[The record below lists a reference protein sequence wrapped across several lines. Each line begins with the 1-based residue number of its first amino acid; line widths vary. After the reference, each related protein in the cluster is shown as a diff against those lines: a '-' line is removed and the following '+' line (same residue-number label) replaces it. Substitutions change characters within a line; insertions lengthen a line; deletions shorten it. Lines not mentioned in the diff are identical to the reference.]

1 MQPLGARTSRIDTN
15 QMLMQ
20 SPPAA
25 RTLIDGRWRDYFS
38 GTGYLGLQ
46 GHPALTQAAID
57 ALQHYGLTTG
67 TSRGGYGE
75 HPLYHAVED
84 EAAAFFAT
92 ERAVYFTSGYLGA
105 TILLQGL
112 CESCDALFV
121 DSAAHSS
128 IWSGARS
135 TGMAVRPFEHMQP
148 DDLAEQLRQHLR
160 PGERPLVI
168 GDGVFPI
175 SGEIAPVPAY
185 VDVLRDYPGS
195 ILCLDDAHATGV
207 LGADGRG
214 TTEYWGLGD
223 TGTVHVQAVHTLSK
237 ALGGFGGILA
247 GSAGLVDQLARRTA
261 AFAGASP
268 PPLPAA
274 AASAAALALVRAEPE
289 RRSRLRA
296 NVARARAGL
305 RALGSSLEDSPV
317 PILCLRKQPG
327 LDLGRLQ
334 AELFARDICVAH
346 VTSYSSTPAGGAL
359 RIAIFATHSDEQI
372 DRLIA
377 ELAALVG

>member
-1 MQPLGARTSRIDTN
+1 
-15 QMLMQ
+15 MQ

-25 RTLIDGRWRDYFS
+25 RTLINDRWRDYFS

-57 ALQHYGLTTG
+57 ALQRYGLTTG

-75 HPLYHAVED
+75 HPVYQAVE
-84 EAAAFFAT
+84 EAAADFFDA

-105 TILLQGL
+105 AILHQGL
-112 CESCDALFV
+112 RDRYDAIFV
-121 DSAAHSS
+121 DEAAHSS

-135 TGMAVRPFEHMQP
+135 TGAAVTPFRHLDP
-148 DDLAEQLRQHLR
+148 GDLSSQLRQALR

-168 GDGVFPI
+168 SDGVFPI
-175 SGEIAPVPAY
+175 SGEIAPLPAY
-185 VDVLRDYPGS
+185 VDLLRPYPGATV
-195 ILCLDDAHATGV
+195 CLDDAHATGV
-207 LGADGRG
+207 LGAAGRG
-214 TTEYWGLGD
+214 TIEHWALAETAP
-223 TGTVHVQAVHTLSK
+223 VQVFAVHTLSK

-247 GSAGLVDQLARRTA
+247 GSAELVDHLARRTA

-274 AASAAALALVRAEPE
+274 AASAAALALVRAEPD
-289 RRSRLRA
+289 RRKRLQD

-305 RALGSSLEDSPV
+305 RALGWPLADSPV
-317 PILCLRKQPG
+317 PILCWGKRPG
-327 LDLGRLQ
+327 VDLAQIQ

-346 VTSYSSTPAGGAL
+346 VTSYSSTPPGGAL
-359 RIAIFATHSDEQI
+359 RIAIFATHGDEQI